1 MEDSVE
7 KKPEQQGT
15 EKAPVE
21 SVEMV
26 RHMGTDKLT
35 KRIRGENGKFVKQPK
50 TMPKSE
56 DMTRYIRNVLNRAEA
71 NDDGVMTKG
80 SKSIINRMVKNITKN
95 AMMDAERP
103 LTDKLGNL
111 LTYKDS
117 DGVERVYT
125 AVDPK
130 VMMASAQNF
139 NEIMLRG
146 YGAPSKSDEELNAMK
161 TQSVKVIVLSHPELM
176 DKNVYED
183 KPKEPPVPAFIDAEI
198 VENK

>member
-15 EKAPVE
+15 EKTPVE

-35 KRIRGENGKFVKQPK
+35 KRIRGENGKFVRQPK

-71 NDDGVMTKG
+71 NEDGKITRG
-80 SKSIINRMVKNITKN
+80 SKSRINRMVSNIIRN
-95 AMMDAERP
+95 AEMDAVQP
-103 LTDKLGNL
+103 IYDKMGNQV
-111 LTYKDS
+111 
-117 DGVERVYT
+117 GT

-130 VMMASAQNF
+130 IMMASAQNF
-139 NEIMLRG
+139 KEIMLRG

-161 TQSVKVIVLSHPELM
+161 MQKVSVVIITPPAEFMNKEV
-176 DKNVYED
+176 KED
-183 KPKEPPVPAFIDAEI
+183 KPREPLEPAFLDAEI

>member
-1 MEDSVE
+1 
-7 KKPEQQGT
+7 
-15 EKAPVE
+15 
-21 SVEMV
+21 MV

-35 KRIRGENGKFVKQPK
+35 KRIRGEDGKYKKQPK

-71 NDDGVMTKG
+71 NEDGVITKG

-95 AMMDAERP
+95 AMMDAEQP
-103 LTDKLGNL
+103 VYDKMGNQVG
-111 LTYKDS
+111 T
-117 DGVERVYT
+117 T
-125 AVDPK
+125 VDPK
-130 VMMASAQNF
+130 IMMAAAQNF
-139 NEIMLRG
+139 KEIMLRG

-176 DKNVYED
+176 DKNVYEE
-183 KPKEPPVPAFIDAEI
+183 KPRPKLEPAFIDAEI

>member
-7 KKPEQQGT
+7 KKPLENPEAKPQG
-15 EKAPVE
+15 P

-26 RHMGTDKLT
+26 RHMGTDKLS
-35 KRIRGENGKFVKQPK
+35 KRMRGEGGKFVKQPK

-71 NDDGVMTKG
+71 NEDGKITRG
-80 SKSIINRMVKNITKN
+80 SKSRINRMVSNIIKN
-95 AMMDAERP
+95 AEMDAVQP
-103 LTDKLGNL
+103 IYDKMGNQV
-111 LTYKDS
+111 
-117 DGVERVYT
+117 GT

-130 VMMASAQNF
+130 IMMASAQNF
-139 NEIMLRG
+139 KEIMLRG
-146 YGAPSKSDEELNAMK
+146 YGVPSKSDEELNAMK

>member
-7 KKPEQQGT
+7 KKPEQPGT
-15 EKAPVE
+15 EKSPVE

-71 NDDGVMTKG
+71 NEDGVITRG
-80 SKSIINRMVKNITKN
+80 SKSVIHKMVKNITKN
-95 AMMDAERP
+95 AMMDAEQP
-103 LTDKLGNL
+103 VYDKFGNQV
-111 LTYKDS
+111 
-117 DGVERVYT
+117 GT

-130 VMMASAQNF
+130 IMMASAQSF
-139 NEIMLRG
+139 KEIMLRG

-161 TQSVKVIVLSHPELM
+161 TQSVKVIIIQHPELM

-183 KPKEPPVPAFIDAEI
+183 KPKEPPTPAFLDAEI

>member
-35 KRIRGENGKFVKQPK
+35 KRIRGENGKFVRQPK

-71 NDDGVMTKG
+71 NDDGVITKG

-95 AMMDAERP
+95 AMTDAEQP
-103 LTDKLGNL
+103 VYDKMGNQV
-111 LTYKDS
+111 
-117 DGVERVYT
+117 GT

-130 VMMASAQNF
+130 IMMAAAQNF
-139 NEIMLRG
+139 KEIMLRG

-161 TQSVKVIVLSHPELM
+161 TQSVKVIVIQPPAEM
-176 DKNVYED
+176 VNREVIED
-183 KPKEPPVPAFIDAEI
+183 KPREKLEPAFLDAEI
-198 VENK
+198 VDNKF

>member
-15 EKAPVE
+15 EKSPVE

-35 KRIRGENGKFVKQPK
+35 KRIRGEDGKYKKQPK

-71 NDDGVMTKG
+71 NEDGVVTKG

-95 AMMDAERP
+95 AMTDAEQP
-103 LTDKLGNL
+103 VYDKMGNQV
-111 LTYKDS
+111 
-117 DGVERVYT
+117 GT

-130 VMMASAQNF
+130 IMMAAAQNF
-139 NEIMLRG
+139 KEIMLRG

-161 TQSVKVIVLSHPELM
+161 LQTVKVVIMQHPEMM
-176 DKNVYED
+176 DKTVVED
-183 KPKEPPVPAFIDAEI
+183 KPHEKPVPAFIDAEI
-198 VENK
+198 IEDK

>member
-71 NDDGVMTKG
+71 NEDGVVTKG

-95 AMMDAERP
+95 AMTDAEQP
-103 LTDKLGNL
+103 VYDKMGNQV
-111 LTYKDS
+111 
-117 DGVERVYT
+117 GT

-130 VMMASAQNF
+130 IMMAAAQNF
-139 NEIMLRG
+139 KEIMLRG

-161 TQSVKVIVLSHPELM
+161 MQKVNVVVIAPPAEFMNKEVK
-176 DKNVYED
+176 ED
-183 KPKEPPVPAFIDAEI
+183 KPREPAEPAFLDAEM
-198 VENK
+198 VEDKT

>member
-35 KRIRGENGKFVKQPK
+35 KRIRGEDGKYKKQPK

-71 NDDGVMTKG
+71 NEDGVMTKG

-95 AMMDAERP
+95 AMTDAEQP
-103 LTDKLGNL
+103 VYDKMGNQV
-111 LTYKDS
+111 
-117 DGVERVYT
+117 GT

-130 VMMASAQNF
+130 IMMAAAQNF
-139 NEIMLRG
+139 KEIMLRG

-176 DKNVYED
+176 DKNVYEE
-183 KPKEPPVPAFIDAEI
+183 KPRPKLEPAFIDAEI

>member
-15 EKAPVE
+15 EKTPVE

-95 AMMDAERP
+95 AMTDAEQP
-103 LTDKLGNL
+103 VYDKMGNQV
-111 LTYKDS
+111 
-117 DGVERVYT
+117 GT

-130 VMMASAQNF
+130 IMMAAAQNF
-139 NEIMLRG
+139 KEIMLRG
-146 YGAPSKSDEELNAMK
+146 YGAPSKSDEEINALKMQK
-161 TQSVKVIVLSHPELM
+161 VSVVVITPPAEFMNKEV
-176 DKNVYED
+176 KED
-183 KPKEPPVPAFIDAEI
+183 KPREPVEPAFIDAEI